1 MNGLDLIGA
10 EQLEGCIGIYDV
22 APRQLKNSLAAAAPR
37 AAAGTPSG
45 QCSFSLMREAYAC
58 GIIGAM
64 QKSNARRDM
73 VAVIVVS
80 LAAAVTCV
88 RLNLSEAMVGW
99 MRRHE
104 NLQVDELP
112 GILLVVAACLIWF
125 STRRYLEASREL
137 ELRRA
142 TEAKLAEALAENQRL
157 AQQYLDKQE
166 HERKALARDL
176 HDELGQTINAIKLD
190 AVAVREV
197 IPPAEDAARMAA
209 GEMIAN
215 IDRVYA
221 VVAGLIRQL
230 RPVALDELGVAAAL
244 EHCVGDWRQ
253 RLPSTRIHLSIECEL
268 SGLDGDRALAL
279 FRLVQESLTNVARH
293 AQARRVDIRVAARGA
308 GGTPECIEATIAD
321 DGRGADLDAPG
332 RGLGLIGMRERTA
345 AFGGSLALSSSPG
358 AGFKVCATLPI
369 TASQLDGLRV

>member
-1 MNGLDLIGA
+1 MTG
-10 EQLEGCIGIYDV
+10 
-22 APRQLKNSLAAAAPR
+22 
-37 AAAGTPSG
+37 
-45 QCSFSLMREAYAC
+45 
-58 GIIGAM
+58 
-64 QKSNARRDM
+64 KSIARRD
-73 VAVIVVS
+73 ALAIIIVS
-80 LAAAVTCV
+80 LAAAVASV

-112 GILLVVAACLIWF
+112 GILLVVAVCLIWF

-142 TEAKLAEALAENQRL
+142 TEARLAEALAENQRL

-176 HDELGQTINAIKLD
+176 HDELGQTLNAIKLD
-190 AVAVREV
+190 AVAVRDI
-197 IPPAEDAARMAA
+197 IPPAEDAARAA
-209 GEMIAN
+209 AAAMIEN

-230 RPVALDELGVAAAL
+230 RPVAFDELGVAAAL

-253 RLPSTRIHLSIECEL
+253 RLPSTRIHMSIECDL
-268 SGLDGDRALAL
+268 SRLDAVRALAL

-293 AQARRVDIRVAARGA
+293 AQARRVDIRIAAVGA
-308 GGTPECIEATIAD
+308 RETSESIEATISD
-321 DGRGADLDAPG
+321 DGRGADLAVPG
-332 RGLGLIGMRERTA
+332 KGLGLIGMRERSA
-345 AFGGSLALSSSPG
+345 AFGGSLVLSSAPG

-369 TASQLDGLRV
+369 ATPAADGSSV

>member
-1 MNGLDLIGA
+1 
-10 EQLEGCIGIYDV
+10 
-22 APRQLKNSLAAAAPR
+22 
-37 AAAGTPSG
+37 
-45 QCSFSLMREAYAC
+45 
-58 GIIGAM
+58 M
-64 QKSNARRDM
+64 QKSKARRDM
-73 VAVIVVS
+73 LAVIVVS

-112 GILLVVAACLIWF
+112 GILLVIAACLIWF
-125 STRRYLEASREL
+125 SRRRYLEARREL

-166 HERKALARDL
+166 YERKALARDL

-197 IPPAEDAARMAA
+197 IPPAEDGARTAASA
-209 GEMIAN
+209 MIEN

-221 VVAGLIRQL
+221 VVRGLIREL
-230 RPVALDELGVAAAL
+230 RPVGLDELGVAAAL
-244 EHCVGDWRQ
+244 EYCVSDWSQ
-253 RLPSTRIHLSIECEL
+253 RLPSIRVHLSIECDL
-268 SGLDGDRALAL
+268 SGLDGVRALAL

-293 AQARRVDIRVAARGA
+293 ARAHRVDIRIAARRAEGSA
-308 GGTPECIEATIAD
+308 GCIEATIAD
-321 DGRGADLDAPG
+321 DGRGANLDAPG

-369 TASQLDGLRV
+369 TASAPDGPLV

>member
-1 MNGLDLIGA
+1 
-10 EQLEGCIGIYDV
+10 
-22 APRQLKNSLAAAAPR
+22 
-37 AAAGTPSG
+37 
-45 QCSFSLMREAYAC
+45 
-58 GIIGAM
+58 M
-64 QKSNARRDM
+64 QKSKARRDM
-73 VAVIVVS
+73 LAVIVIS

-125 STRRYLEASREL
+125 SRRRYLEASREL

-166 HERKALARDL
+166 YEHKALARDL

-190 AVAVREV
+190 AVAVCEV
-197 IPPAEDAARMAA
+197 IPPAEEAARRAA
-209 GEMIAN
+209 RAMIEN
-215 IDRVYA
+215 IDRVYS
-221 VVAGLIRQL
+221 VVGGLIREL
-230 RPVALDELGVAAAL
+230 RPVGLDELGIAAAL
-244 EHCVGDWRQ
+244 EHCVSDWRQ
-253 RLPSTRIHLSIECEL
+253 RLPSTRIQMSIDCDLSR
-268 SGLDGDRALAL
+268 LDAVRALAL

-293 AQARRVDIRVAARGA
+293 ARARHVDIRIAARRAPGSA
-308 GGTPECIEATIAD
+308 ECIEAIIAD
-321 DGRGADLDAPG
+321 DGCGADLDAPG

-345 AFGGSLALSSSPG
+345 AFGGSLALSSSPD
-358 AGFKVCATLPI
+358 AGFKVRATLPI
-369 TASQLDGLRV
+369 TVSSAGGLPV